1 MNASWGEEARS
12 LLTRLFQQER
22 NSGTA
27 RVAHAEKLSGFIKRF
42 AGSVIQRFTKELVAS
57 ELLHTHELCMAAR
70 HQQSDKGET
79 GSGIREERGE
89 EVPFEMMDTDHGDA
103 ERVADRVSH

>member
-1 MNASWGEEARS
+1 MNCVWPPDTSRA
-12 LLTRLFQQER
+12 
-22 NSGTA
+22 
-27 RVAHAEKLSGFIKRF
+27 
-42 AGSVIQRFTKELVAS
+42 TKG
-57 ELLHTHELCMAAR
+57 
-70 HQQSDKGET
+70 KP

>member
-1 MNASWGEEARS
+1 
-12 LLTRLFQQER
+12 
-22 NSGTA
+22 
-27 RVAHAEKLSGFIKRF
+27 
-42 AGSVIQRFTKELVAS
+42 
-57 ELLHTHELCMAAR
+57 MAAR

>member
-1 MNASWGEEARS
+1 
-12 LLTRLFQQER
+12 
-22 NSGTA
+22 
-27 RVAHAEKLSGFIKRF
+27 
-42 AGSVIQRFTKELVAS
+42 
-57 ELLHTHELCMAAR
+57 MAAR

-79 GSGIREERGE
+79 GSGICEERGE